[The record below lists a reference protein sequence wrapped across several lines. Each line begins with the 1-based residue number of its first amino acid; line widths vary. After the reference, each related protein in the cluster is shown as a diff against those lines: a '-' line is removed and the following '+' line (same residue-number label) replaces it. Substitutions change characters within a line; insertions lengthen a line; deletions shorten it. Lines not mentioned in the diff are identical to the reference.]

1 MMAKVMRHQI
11 VRAYDSSARNSVQD
25 VHQQGRRQAWWLN
38 KPTYPVAIASGL
50 VLLTLGLAACG
61 GGGGGGGGGAP
72 VVTPP
77 PSPTISF
84 DPAATTFR
92 LDRWN
97 FQATSGLY
105 LTVRNTTTDKLFLS
119 GSYSKA
125 AITLLRYDARDANSI
140 RLIISHRPPATLFNG
155 TFTDT
160 IRITACLDAAC
171 TQPVSGSPLT
181 IPITTIL
188 AGTDPLTGASGPVPD
203 LEVPPLDVTT
213 RVTLSHDV
221 VDAEYSRTLDR
232 VVIASAAPSNALK
245 VLDPG
250 TGTEQSIPLSK
261 APTALAIAPDGLTVA
276 VGHSGAVSVLTL
288 APSGPQPAAGPNVYS
303 VAMSVFDIA
312 IDGRNRVHYIRDGY
326 DIPDALRTLD
336 LSTGEESAN
345 MNSIP
350 QVWSGSYIRLH
361 PGGDFLFLQDPLT
374 SPASMVKW
382 DVTGTVAHSVKRAS
396 LDTMQCGKLWFD
408 ESGSRVVS
416 QCGNVAAS
424 DGPEYNL
431 PQLGMIDTSRTEL
444 SYYTFKLEAF
454 DHSAAA
460 NEIAYFESNIPS
472 CDSPEFAQMCYPRF
486 GVADGIQLTR
496 KSLHKLPTIELNGTV
511 HSQRGMFVF
520 FDASG
525 RRKILLT
532 RLDSVS
538 EPDRAFLVS
547 TLE

>member
-1 MMAKVMRHQI
+1 VQDAQQDERHQ
-11 VRAYDSSARNSVQD
+11 AR
-25 VHQQGRRQAWWLN
+25 WLN
-38 KPTYPVAIASGL
+38 KSACPVGIPAGL
-50 VLLTLGLAACG
+50 VVLTLGLAACG
-61 GGGGGGGGGAP
+61 GGGGDGGPP

-77 PSPTISF
+77 PAPAISF

-97 FQATSGLY
+97 FQPTSNLY
-105 LTVRNTTTDKLFLS
+105 LTVRNTTVDKLFLS
-119 GSYSKA
+119 GSYSRA
-125 AITLLRYDARDANSI
+125 AITLLRYDARDPDSI
-140 RLIISHRPPATLFNG
+140 RVIISHRSPATLFNG

-160 IRITACLDAAC
+160 IRINACLDAAC
-171 TQPVSGSPLT
+171 SQPLSGSPLT

-188 AGTDPLTGASGPVPD
+188 AGTDPRTGASAPVPD

-232 VVIASAAPSNALK
+232 VVMASAAPSSALK
-245 VLDPG
+245 VFDPV

-261 APTALAIAPDGLTVA
+261 APTAVAIAPDGLTVA
-276 VGHSGAVSVLTL
+276 VGHHGAVSVLTL
-288 APSGPQPAAGPNVYS
+288 APSGPQPAAGPNAYS

-312 IDGRNRVHYIRDGY
+312 IDARNRVHYIRDGY

-336 LSTGEESAN
+336 LATRQESAN
-345 MNSIP
+345 LLITP
-350 QVWSGSYIRLH
+350 QVWSESYIRLH
-361 PGGDFLFLQDPLT
+361 PGGDFLFLQDPLI
-374 SPASMVKW
+374 SPASIVKW
-382 DVTGTVAHSVKRAS
+382 DVTGTEARHVKRAT
-396 LDTMQCGKLWFD
+396 LDAAQCGKLWFD

-416 QCGNVAAS
+416 QCGNVAAT
-424 DGPEYNL
+424 DGPEYYL
-431 PQLGMIDTSRTEL
+431 PQVAMIDTSRTEL
-444 SYYTFKLEAF
+444 SYYFFKLEAF
-454 DHSAAA
+454 DHSSAAD
-460 NEIAYFESNIPS
+460 EIAYFESNIPS
-472 CDSPEFAQMCYPRF
+472 CDSPEFAEMCYPRF
-486 GVADGIQLTR
+486 GVADGTQLTR
-496 KSLHKLPTIELNGTV
+496 KSLHKLPPIELNGTL

-520 FDASG
+520 FDTSG